1 MTEQASFTLRNR
13 NPDVLTC
20 IANLSND
27 EVFTPPDL
35 ANMMLDMLAEAWSKD
50 NDGEN
55 IWENKDVKFLDPCT
69 KSGIFLRE
77 ITARLTQGLEKK
89 IPNLENRVDHI
100 LSKQVYGISIT
111 KLTSFLARRSVYCSK
126 HADGEHS
133 IAKSLKSKDGNIWYQ
148 NLSHT
153 WVSEKCKFCGAS
165 QKIWD
170 RGNGFD
176 NHAYAFI
183 HTNEV
188 ASLATEIFGE
198 DMQFDVIVGNPPYQ
212 LSTGESSD
220 SPIYQLFVEQAIKLD
235 PRYLL
240 MVTPSRWFTGGKGL
254 DEYRERMIADRRIR
268 KIVDFPRS
276 METFPGVEI
285 KGGVSYFL
293 WTNDSEG
300 DCEFTTILGGEI
312 QSKSTRDLRDGKG
325 VVIRDNLASSII
337 DKVLRSHKEKY
348 LSTKVSPQTP
358 FGIYT
363 NFTDWSSKQREGD
376 VRLFKRGLEEAWT
389 SKKNILTRTE
399 WIPKIKVIMSYAY
412 NGGDAL
418 PHQVIGRP
426 FVIQGNSAVTQT
438 YMVAGVFDDT
448 SEANNYVEY
457 LKTRFVR
464 FLIRQRKISQH
475 NRPDTFSFVPDLPMT
490 SKWTDESLFERF
502 GITADEQEYI
512 SSIVKLMPNIATV
525 EDDDN
530 E

>member
-35 ANMMLDMLAEAWSKD
+35 ANQMLDKLTEAWAND
-50 NDGEN
+50 NNGEN
-55 IWENKDVKFLDPCT
+55 IWENKEVKFLDPCT
-69 KSGIFLRE
+69 KSGVFLRE
-77 ITARLTQGLEKK
+77 ITSRLTHGLEKK
-89 IPNLENRVDHI
+89 IPNLESRVDHI
-100 LSKQVYGISIT
+100 LRNQVYGIAIT
-111 KLTSFLARRSVYCSK
+111 KLTSLLARRSVYCSK
-126 HADGEHS
+126 NADGVHS
-133 IAKSLKSKDGNIWYQ
+133 IAKSLKSSSGNIWYE

-153 WVSEKCKFCGAS
+153 WISEKCKFCGAS

-183 HTNEV
+183 HSDDK
-188 ASLATEIFGE
+188 ASLTKEIFGE
-198 DMQFDVIVGNPPYQ
+198 KMQFDVIIGNPPYQ

-220 SPIYQLFVEQAIKLD
+220 SPIYQLFVEQAIQLD

-254 DEYRERMIADRRIR
+254 DEYRERMIADRHIR

-293 WTNDSEG
+293 WTRDSEG
-300 DCEFTTILGGEI
+300 DCEFTTVVGGEI
-312 QSKSTRDLRDGKG
+312 QSQSVRDLRDGKG

-337 DKVLRSHKEKY
+337 DKVLHSHKGAF

-363 NFTDWSSKQREGD
+363 NFSDWHSKKREGD
-376 VRLFKRGLEEAWT
+376 VQLFKRGLEEAWT
-389 SKKNILTRTE
+389 SKKNVLTRVE

-426 FVIQGNSAVTQT
+426 IVIQGNSAVTQT
-438 YMVAGVFDDT
+438 YMVAGVFDNNE
-448 SEANNYVEY
+448 EAENYAEY

-490 SKWTDESLFERF
+490 TKWTDEVLYKKF
-502 GITADEQEYI
+502 GITPEEQEYI
-512 SSIVKLMPNIATV
+512 ASIVKLMPNLGGNEE
-525 EDDDN
+525 EDDV
-530 E
+530 